1 MPYTGDQLYG
11 KEFEPH
17 IELLA
22 QQKTSLL
29 RSRVAFKRV
38 AHAEEA
44 YFHQIQALDA
54 PTANADR
61 HGDTPSREAVLLRR
75 RVTPLPFED
84 GYLIDKPDVDRMVV
98 SPQNVIVQSLGS
110 SFGRWIDD
118 LLITAAFANAATG
131 KAGGTAVTFQ
141 AESISLNG
149 TTGGIKTTLGTLA
162 VVSTPV
168 TMELAKILAMA
179 EIYDDANVP
188 ESDRKYW
195 AITPKDKR
203 SMMAITTIT
212 SSDFTKGGRLDSGV
226 IGNFNGF
233 DFIVTTRLPKDA
245 ATSTAYRTLCWSEGG
260 LGLAFI
266 QDLSISVDRRAD
278 KKNATGVYATIDG
291 GAVRVEGS
299 KVHECLT
306 VV

>member
-75 RVTPLPFED
+75 QVVPLPFED
-84 GYLIDKPDVDRMVV
+84 GYLIDKPDTDRMVV

-118 LLITAAFANAATG
+118 LLITAAFADAKTG
-131 KAGGTAVTFQ
+131 KAGGTTVAFKD
-141 AESISLNG
+141 ESISIDG
-149 TTGGIKTTLGTLA
+149 TTGGVLTTLGTLA

-179 EIYDDANVP
+179 EIYDNANVP
-188 ESDRKYW
+188 ETDRKYW
-195 AITPKDKR
+195 AIQPKDKR
-203 SMMAITTIT
+203 SMMDITEIT
-212 SSDFTKGGRLDSGV
+212 SSDFTTKRLDTGV
-226 IGNFNGF
+226 VGHFAGF

-245 ATSTAYRTLCWSEGG
+245 ATSTAKRTLSWSEGG

>member
-11 KEFEPH
+11 KEFEPY
-17 IELLA
+17 IDLLA

-29 RSRVAFKRV
+29 RSRVSFKRV
-38 AHAEEA
+38 SSAEEA

-75 RVTPLPFED
+75 RVVPLPFED
-84 GYLIDKPDVDRMVV
+84 GYLLDKPDTDRMVV
-98 SPQNVIVQSLGS
+98 DPQNVIVQSIGS
-110 SFGRWIDD
+110 SFGRWTDD
-118 LLITAAFANAATG
+118 LLITAAFADAATG
-131 KAGGTAVTFQ
+131 KAGGTAVAFKDE
-141 AESISLNG
+141 AISIDG
-149 TTGGIKTTLGTLA
+149 TTGGIITTLGTLA

-179 EIYDDANVP
+179 QIYDTANVP
-188 ESDRKYW
+188 ETDRKYW
-195 AITPKDKR
+195 VIQPKDKR
-203 SMMAITTIT
+203 SMMDITEIT
-212 SSDFTKGGRLDSGV
+212 SSDFTTKRLDTGV
-226 IGNFNGF
+226 IGHFAGF
-233 DFIVTTRLPKDA
+233 DFIVSNRLPLDA
-245 ATSTAYRTLCWSEGG
+245 ATSTAKRTLSWSEGG

-266 QDLSISVDRRAD
+266 QDLSVSVDRRSD
-278 KKNATGVYATIDG
+278 KKNATGIYATIDA

-306 VV
+306 VL